1 MVLYVWSDMRRM
13 QNNITLGNAEN
24 GARVYYRVGQKIGPQ
39 THGQNSVKSE
49 AIKKIFTE
57 RFLGKFVVKWILK
70 THHFF
75 HMLLHYLVKHE
86 CQQNKPLKHKLQGSV
101 ATYLRCGRVV
111 NNKISNGLL
120 LSRDV

>member
-1 MVLYVWSDMRRM
+1 
-13 QNNITLGNAEN
+13 
-24 GARVYYRVGQKIGPQ
+24 VGQKIGPQ

-75 HMLLHYLVKHE
+75 HVLLHYLVKHE

-111 NNKISNGLL
+111 NNKIKNKDKVFPYSLPSVGPGADPGVQAV
-120 LSRDV
+120 SPQVT